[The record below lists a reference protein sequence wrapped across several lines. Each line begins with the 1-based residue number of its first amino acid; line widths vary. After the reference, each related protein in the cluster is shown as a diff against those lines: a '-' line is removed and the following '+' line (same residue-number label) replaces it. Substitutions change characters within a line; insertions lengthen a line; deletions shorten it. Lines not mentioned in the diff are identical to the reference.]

1 MKTITFL
8 AIAIFFILS
17 ASDISY
23 SQAPGYVLNLQ
34 ADSDVYSDG
43 AGLSPALNGENVQLW
58 KDQSG
63 NGLNATP
70 GTAPVFMN
78 NAGSTINGKPVLRFD
93 KTNSERLDL
102 ADDPLLNTG
111 GPYPQKTLIMVFKT
125 GAIISDTSVVIEFGA
140 ARNGLNIHI
149 RNDSLY
155 AGVWRRSSGLWI
167 GDVISANTPYM
178 ITLIYDGN
186 TNPTS
191 DRLKVYVNRVLIG
204 SGDPGFSSIPSHS
217 GDIGIGEI
225 DGRTRISN
233 GGSGNLRARNTPYGF
248 SGDIAEIFV
257 YNSALTSEEQ
267 TQTEDFLKTKY
278 GTQDNPLPVSLAF
291 FNASTLDGRV
301 ELSWATESEVNNEA
315 FIIERAVDGH
325 PFEKI
330 GEIQGHG
337 NSTSRIDYTFTDN
350 TVINGTAYTYRLS
363 DRDFNGN
370 ITNLQTL
377 TVVPN
382 ITGTD
387 LIQRE
392 SIATR
397 LYLYPNFPNPFNPST
412 RIKFEVPGT
421 DGQVQQ
427 VKLFIYNAL
436 GQPVR
441 KLVNGPMSK
450 GVYELEW
457 DGTNDSGVRQPA
469 GVFFLNLKTNLRSKT
484 IKMYL
489 VR

>member
-1 MKTITFL
+1 MKTTTSL
-8 AIAIFFILS
+8 AMAIFFILS
-17 ASDISY
+17 TFEISY

-78 NAGSTINGKPVLRFD
+78 DAGSTINGKPVLRFD
-93 KTNSERLDL
+93 KTNNERLDL
-102 ADDPLLNTG
+102 ADNPLLNTG
-111 GPYPQKTLIMVFKT
+111 GPYPQKTLIMILKT
-125 GAIISDTSVVIEFGA
+125 GTIISDTSVMIEFGA
-140 ARNGLNIHI
+140 AKNGLNIHI

-155 AGVWRRSSGLWI
+155 AGVWIGSSGLWL
-167 GDVISANTPYM
+167 GDAISANTPYM
-178 ITLIYDGN
+178 VTLIFNGN
-186 TNPTS
+186 ATPTS
-191 DRLKVYVNRVLIG
+191 DRLKVYINRVLIG

-233 GGSGNLRARNTPYGF
+233 GNSGNIKARNTPYGF

-257 YNSALTSEEQ
+257 YNGALTSEEQ

-278 GTQDNPLPVSLAF
+278 GTQDNPLPVSLSF
-291 FNASTLDGRV
+291 FNARSFDGRV
-301 ELSWATESEVNNEA
+301 ELYWATESEVNNEA
-315 FIIERAVDGH
+315 FILERAKSGN
-325 PFEKI
+325 PFEAI
-330 GEIQGHG
+330 TEIQGRG
-337 NSTSRIDYTFTDN
+337 NSSTRVDYSFTDN
-350 TVINGTAYTYRLS
+350 TVINDIPYTYRLS
-363 DRDFNGN
+363 DRDYNGN
-370 ITNLQTL
+370 ITILQTL

-382 ITGTD
+382 IAGTD

-412 RIKFEVPGT
+412 RIKFEVPGA
-421 DGQVQQ
+421 DGQLQNVR
-427 VKLFIYNAL
+427 LFVYNTL

-441 KLVNGPMSK
+441 KLVNGTMTK

-457 DGTNDSGVRQPA
+457 DGKNDTGAQVPA
-469 GVFFLNLKTNLRSKT
+469 GVYFLHLKTSLRSKT
-484 IKMYL
+484 RKMYL
-489 VR
+489 IR